1 MFLNEDESPGKWDT
15 FWRGTDRPT
24 MRYELFGIHPEEGQ
38 WRWAEERARRAIL
51 NYQTFQDQYEPEL
64 SLDDYYGLIR
74 QEEGRSLDFV
84 RLDPEGTVQYYVPPR
99 NYRILSDVWMDLST
113 SGKITDF
120 PHEKHVEF
128 VMRMVSWLTSED
140 DIVLVPFPARFVDTG
155 KLPLTLDSCLRGND

>member
-1 MFLNEDESPGKWDT
+1 MNLLEN
-15 FWRGTDRPT
+15 GTPSGVALDRPT

-84 RLDPEGTVQYYVPPR
+84 RLDPEGTVQYYVPPQE
-99 NYRILSDVWMDLST
+99 L
-113 SGKITDF
+113 
-120 PHEKHVEF
+120 P
-128 VMRMVSWLTSED
+128 
-140 DIVLVPFPARFVDTG
+140 DIVGR
-155 KLPLTLDSCLRGND
+155 LDGSKYLR